1 MDEPADSLEVRC
13 AAHAS
18 VAAAQRFP
26 AGTVIGDW
34 RLTGFIGRGGSGE
47 VYCAEHVALGTSA
60 AVKVLVRDD
69 NRAKARFEREAR
81 LLSQMKSASYPRFF
95 AYGKDKGAQYL
106 AMELL
111 EPGDMPTGDRAVA
124 RFMLNV
130 SGAVAELHAHGY
142 VHRDIKPGNILWRG
156 SIPVLAD
163 LGLVKEIDISNHLTI
178 RLRQGYGGQAQPPHH
193 LTTQPP
199 NHLTT
204 IGGVGTP
211 GYGAPEQMERGEAT
225 LVSDIHA
232 LGVLADTCFCGN
244 PPRAWKRIIERA
256 TSSIPERRYQD
267 VTSFM
272 RAVRARHRVSWLLMV
287 LLVAGFA
294 AIGSALAWH
303 YAETAKARALAER
316 QRHEE
321 RIQKEHEE
329 VLEMLQRDVY

>member
-1 MDEPADSLEVRC
+1 MGDSPDSIEAMC
-13 AAHAS
+13 AAQS
-18 VAAAQRFP
+18 SIAAVPRFP
-26 AGTVIGDW
+26 SGMVLGDW
-34 RLTGFIGRGGSGE
+34 RLTAYIGRGGSGE
-47 VYCAEHVALGTSA
+47 VYCAEHAALGTPA
-60 AVKVLVRDD
+60 AVKVLARDD
-69 NRAKARFEREAR
+69 DRGRARFEREAK
-81 LLSQMKSASYPRFF
+81 LLSRLKSASYPRFF

-124 RFMLNV
+124 QFMLRV
-130 SGAVAELHAHGY
+130 CDAVAELHAQGL
-142 VHRDIKPGNILWRG
+142 VHRDVKPGNILWR
-156 SIPVLAD
+156 SPSEPVLAD
-163 LGLVKEIDISNHLTI
+163 LGLVKEIDTQNHP
-178 RLRQGYGGQAQPPHH
+178 A
-193 LTTQPP
+193 TQPP
-199 NHLTT
+199 NYPTT
-204 IGGVGTP
+204 IGGAGTP

-225 LVSDIHA
+225 PASDIHA
-232 LGVLADTCFCGN
+232 LGVLADRCFGGK
-244 PPRAWKRIIERA
+244 PPRVWKRIIERA